1 MVLDGLLII
10 KEIMQM
16 EEDESEQLLEI
27 FVKFVTFFSKFEAED
42 LEY

>member
-1 MVLDGLLII
+1 
-10 KEIMQM
+10 MQM